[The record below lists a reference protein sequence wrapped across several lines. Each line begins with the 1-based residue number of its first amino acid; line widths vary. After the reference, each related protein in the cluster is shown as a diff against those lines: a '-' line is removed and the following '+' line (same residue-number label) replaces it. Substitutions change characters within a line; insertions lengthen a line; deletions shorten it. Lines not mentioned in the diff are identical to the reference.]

1 MIRDFPNAM
10 KSKRKELNISIK
22 RLSLMTDIS
31 KSALYDY
38 ENGTREP
45 TTLRFLKICSVL
57 KINPN
62 IFLK

>member
-1 MIRDFPNAM
+1 MLREFPETM
-10 KSKRKELNISIK
+10 KSKRKELNISMK
-22 RLSLMTDIS
+22 QLSLMTDIS
-31 KSALYDY
+31 KSMLHDY

-45 TTLRFLKICSVL
+45 TAIRFLKICSVL